1 MLRQRDFEQVQ
12 RDTGFNIDLLE
23 KVYHLTR
30 MLYTVESNKT
40 LRRNLTLKGGSAL
53 NFLYL
58 NMPRLSIDLDFNFT
72 GAASKEKMQVLRPE
86 ILKTIKNLTEKLGYK
101 YELRSQSYIMA
112 RGYIRYES
120 IRGFK
125 DRVKI
130 EVNFL
135 NRIPVLGRIN
145 KKFSSPFPDIPTF
158 SISTYRFEE
167 LTAMK
172 MKAVIERMAVRD
184 IYDLCEIQK
193 QSFSINLA
201 RKLVVFYSC
210 MTNKKLSKQMLID
223 KIRRYSQKDIVREL
237 NQFLRHRERTQN
249 ALIVETENFLNK
261 ILELTNSEK
270 LFLKRF
276 WGERKIEP
284 DLLFKDRN
292 ELKHHPSLLF
302 RIKKIEV

>member
-1 MLRQRDFEQVQ
+1 MLRQRDFEQIQ

-30 MLYTVESNKT
+30 LLCSIENNKT

-53 NFLYL
+53 NFLYI
-58 NMPRLSIDLDFNFT
+58 NIPRLSIDMDFNFT
-72 GAASKEKMQVLRPE
+72 GTVSKEKMQVLRPK
-86 ILKTIKNLTEKLGYK
+86 ILKTLRNLTENLGYE

-130 EVNFL
+130 EINFL
-135 NRIPVLGRIN
+135 NRMPVLGRIN
-145 KKFSSPFPDIPTF
+145 KKFSSPFPDIPAF

-184 IYDLCEIQK
+184 LYDLCEIQK

-210 MTNKKLSKQMLID
+210 MTNKKLTKQMLID
-223 KIRRYSQKDIVREL
+223 KIRGYSQKDIIREL
-237 NQFLRHRERTQN
+237 NQFLRDREGTQN
-249 ALIVETENFLNK
+249 TLIAETENFLNK
-261 ILELTNSEK
+261 ILEFTNSEK

-276 WGERKIEP
+276 WDERKIEP
-284 DLLFKDRN
+284 SLLFKDKN
-292 ELKHHPSLLF
+292 KLKHHPSMLF
-302 RIKKIEV
+302 RIKK